1 MNAFHAREVWP
12 AGTLVDRKYVV
23 QSTLGRGGFGT
34 VYLARHRVLGHDYV
48 IKRLHSQFAE
58 DTQSIEKFVKEGQA
72 IARLKGCPQIV
83 EVFDMT
89 QTEDGQLILLG
100 TRVAPPHGN
109 FFSDPFTLTIAS
121 DRSFRC
127 RKAMDDTHKPD
138 FVVSTEP
145 AIEVDPDTLNIL
157 RERISPADQ
166 GHLVSAG
173 PSPPTNPGMP
183 DDASRRLNEIFHF
196 EPQAAL

>member
-34 VYLARHRVLGHDYV
+34 VYLARHRVLGYDYV

-58 DTQSIEKFVKEGQA
+58 DTQFIEKFVKEGQA

-89 QTEDGQLILLG
+89 QTEDGQLILVMEYMPGGDLG
-100 TRVAPPHGN
+100 GLVQRQGRLSVEDSLWYA
-109 FFSDPFTLTIAS
+109 LQIA
-121 DRSFRC
+121 
-127 RKAMDDTHKPD
+127 
-138 FVVSTEP
+138 E
-145 AIEVDPDTLNIL
+145 
-157 RERISPADQ
+157 
-166 GHLVSAG
+166 G
-173 PSPPTNPGMP
+173 
-183 DDASRRLNEIFHF
+183 
-196 EPQAAL
+196 